1 MSKERQRARA
11 ARLAERERLRV
22 ERERRTARTARR
34 QARWARATRWIPRRR
49 RGKAW
54 TRRTRAQRGGVIF
67 TGLCFNVAVFLVT
80 PSWALRIGALGLTAI
95 ALPALATATFDRS
108 R

>member
-1 MSKERQRARA
+1 V
-11 ARLAERERLRV
+11 L
-22 ERERRTARTARR
+22 
-34 QARWARATRWIPRRR
+34 
-49 RGKAW
+49 
-54 TRRTRAQRGGVIF
+54 F